1 MKTYFKLAWRNLW
14 RSKKRTLITVASIFF
29 GVFFVVMMSSLQK
42 GSFENMIENM
52 VRFYSGYIQIQHE
65 GYQESKSLNKSMVYD
80 DSLDSLLKNTEGI
93 TAFTHRIESF
103 ALASTGDKSFGAL
116 VFGILPEQENK
127 ISGIKKRVTEGE
139 YIKPG
144 SKGIMIGK
152 GLASNL
158 NIGVNDTLILL
169 GQGYHGVT
177 AAGKYHVIALL
188 DFPINDMDNRFVY
201 LDMEACRDLYDL
213 GEKATS
219 AVIMVKDPYVVD
231 RVISKLKPGVSDEL
245 VVLSW
250 KEIQAELE
258 NLISGKLASGKIV
271 KAILFM
277 VIGFGIWGTIIMLMS
292 ERKRELGIM
301 IAVGVRKIRLVW
313 IVAIE
318 SFFIG
323 LLGVVSGAMASF
335 PLVYYLFKNP
345 IYVTGEVAKTYED
358 MGFEPVIKFGL
369 QPDIFINPVITVF
382 ILFCFITIYPVV
394 FIKKLKT
401 VDALRA

>member
-1 MKTYFKLAWRNLW
+1 
-14 RSKKRTLITVASIFF
+14 
-29 GVFFVVMMSSLQK
+29 
-42 GSFENMIENM
+42 
-52 VRFYSGYIQIQHE
+52 
-65 GYQESKSLNKSMVYD
+65 MVYD

-93 TAFTHRIESF
+93 TGFTHRIESF
-103 ALASTGDKSFGAL
+103 ALASTGDKSFGAM
-116 VFGILPEQENK
+116 VFGILPEQENE
-127 ISGIKKRVTEGE
+127 ISGIKKRVSEGE
-139 YIKPG
+139 YITAG

-158 NIGVNDTLILL
+158 DIGVNDTLILL

-188 DFPINDMDNRFVY
+188 DFPINDMNNRFVY
-201 LDMEACRDLYDL
+201 LDMEACRELYDL
-213 GEKATS
+213 QGKATS
-219 AVIMVKDPYVVD
+219 AVIMVKNPYVVD

-301 IAVGVRKIRLVW
+301 IAVGVRKIRLIW

-323 LLGVVSGAMASF
+323 LLGVITGAIVSF
-335 PLVYYLFKNP
+335 PLVYYLFQNP

-369 QPDIFINPVITVF
+369 QPDIFINPAITVF
-382 ILFCFITIYPVV
+382 ILFCLITIYPVF